1 MLPGLDMLKW
11 HQCSIDLKKN
21 VLMMSTTGSQ
31 TIFLPEGE
39 LTRVFPVAI
48 WGQVR
53 GQRRLQTKN

>member
-39 LTRVFPVAI
+39 LPECTPLAYGAR
-48 WGQVR
+48 
-53 GQRRLQTKN
+53 